1 MPAVASSP
9 LPLPVAKPPPPSSSL
24 PDALTGPSSILWTWV
39 LPIFILCILNGLGY
53 RLISDSFDERNRQIA
68 QFLGALNIVNLAAG
82 IAVYALA
89 LKRLKRGQPPLGFGE
104 LAGVPAMVAQAIYLL
119 LALWLA
125 DDLLPRSVRT
135 WLYPDTRFIFNQAS
149 FAMLPFVAGMVQF
162 ACAPS
167 LHSNRAIL
175 SGLGCA
181 VGVPVVLY
189 FAMHAAG
196 QGASLATFPAFMM
209 LSGVVLA
216 ALLGVV
222 LCVRVLARV
231 SWLRSESPEHEC
243 VLVTLFALLLPAI
256 GLVMN
261 DGVKFPADFQ
271 AWETWALTG
280 LNAGVLFYAVL
291 CPARWPRITLA
302 LVAATLPFSLY
313 FFFAFLPY
321 VPFAVLLILFLGL
334 GFIML
339 APTFLMIVHGRILTR
354 AWSLVAQHHGRRHA
368 VGLAL
373 ACGLILPGFVVVRTV
388 GDRLALRAAL
398 DHVYEP
404 TVNQGEIAYSPSLT
418 LLRGALAN
426 HRDYK
431 NGAYLP
437 LLSDFYSWAVFDN
450 LTLSDEK
457 LARLEQVFFGT
468 PSTATLP
475 PARGRLGNRQRVR
488 PAVPTPKT
496 VSVTRLDVKAAS
508 AGTGDTTVTLAF
520 TLTNTGNDVAEY
532 VTALPLPPGVFV
544 NGFRL
549 HIHGAPV
556 PGRITEKKTALWVY
570 TTIRD
575 RERRDP
581 GLLVYT
587 APDALELRVFPV
599 ETKTPSL
606 VEIDFLVP
614 AEVGAETWRGLHLDP
629 AAVLRRLGAAVRPQR
644 ADTPQGTTVVG
655 LDRLALPPVER
666 ESYLHLIIDR
676 SKDNSFRGDVSLA
689 LRDLRKRFPAAKL
702 GRVTLAHHNVASL
715 VSPLTPLDELPSR
728 LRTYDYAMAPAGGLL
743 LDLALAH
750 GLRQHATQELDVA
763 TSSTTQPPPR
773 PIFVVLGKTAAART
787 PDIPLATAW
796 VDLVPA
802 LELYEFG
809 DDGTFRTSIA
819 PTSAATS
826 VPLVR
831 AGQSLR
837 PVRGASPVRFAATPD
852 PVEYWS
858 PAERRWQ
865 PVADLS
871 PRAQPGAWAR
881 AVSLLLRQHD
891 AERNPGGAGDDRRSL
906 LLAGRDAGLMTH
918 ATSYIVVEN
927 AAQWKMLEVGERRK
941 LAQNEA
947 LDHVETPAPG
957 WVWLA
962 GGFAAWLAVRRWR
975 ERRAASLASVRQLG

>member
-1 MPAVASSP
+1 MHAVVSSP
-9 LPLPVAKPPPPSSSL
+9 LPVAAHKPPPPSSSL
-24 PDALTGPSSILWTWV
+24 PDALTGPLSILWTWV
-39 LPIFILCILNGLGY
+39 VPIFVLCILNGLGY
-53 RLISDSFDERNRQIA
+53 RLISDSFDEKNRQIA
-68 QFLGALNIVNLAAG
+68 QFLGALNLANLTAG
-82 IAVYALA
+82 IGVYVLA
-89 LKRLKRGQPPLGFGE
+89 LNRLKRGQSPLGWSQ

-167 LHSNRAIL
+167 LRSKPAIL
-175 SGLGCA
+175 TGLGCA

-189 FAMHAAG
+189 VAMHVVG
-196 QGASLATFPAFMM
+196 HGASLMRFPVFMV

-222 LCVRVLARV
+222 LFIRVIARV
-231 SWLRSESPEHEC
+231 SWLRSEAAEHEC
-243 VLVTLFALLLPAI
+243 ALVGLFAVLLPAI

-261 DGVKFPADFQ
+261 DGTKFPADFQ
-271 AWETWALTG
+271 SWATWALTG
-280 LNAGVLFYAVL
+280 LNAAVLFFAVL

-302 LVAATLPFSLY
+302 LVAATLPFTLY

-321 VPFAVLLILFLGL
+321 VPFGVLLILFFGL
-334 GFIML
+334 GFFML
-339 APTFLMIVHGRILTR
+339 APTFLMVVHSRVLLR
-354 AWSLVAQHHGRRHA
+354 VWSRVAERNGSRHA
-368 VGLAL
+368 LGLAL
-373 ACGLILPGFVVVRTV
+373 ACGALLPGFVATRAI

-404 TVNQGEIAYSPSLT
+404 TVKQGEVAYGSSLT

-457 LARLEQVFFGT
+457 LARVEQVFFGT
-468 PSTATLP
+468 PQAAQP
-475 PARGRLGNRQRVR
+475 QPARGRAGNRQRLR

-496 VSVTRLDVKAAS
+496 VSLTRLDVKAAS
-508 AGTGDTTVTLAF
+508 AGFGDTTVTLAF
-520 TLTNTGNDVAEY
+520 TLTNTGASPAEY

-549 HIHGAPV
+549 HVHGVPV
-556 PGRITEKKTALWVY
+556 SGRITEKKTALWVY

-614 AEVGAETWRGLHLDP
+614 AEVGAEISRGLHLDP

-644 ADTPQGTTVVG
+644 VDAPQGTAVVG
-655 LDRLALPPVER
+655 LDRLLLPPVER
-666 ESYLHLIIDR
+666 EPYLHLIVDR
-676 SKDNSFRGDVSLA
+676 SLDNPFRGDVSPA
-689 LRDLRKRFPAAKL
+689 LRDLRKRFPAARL
-702 GRVTLAHHNVASL
+702 GRVTLANHNVASL
-715 VSPLTPLDELPSR
+715 VSPLTPLDELPER
-728 LRTYDYAMAPAGGLL
+728 MRTYDYAMAPAGGFL

-750 GLRQHATQELDVA
+750 GLRQHATQELDLA
-763 TSSTTQPPPR
+763 TPALAPPPR
-773 PIFVVLGKTAAART
+773 PIFIVLGKTAAVRT
-787 PDIPLATAW
+787 LDIPLATAW
-796 VDLVPA
+796 SDLVPG
-802 LELYEFG
+802 LELHECG
-809 DDGTFRTSIA
+809 DDGTFRTSLASNSA
-819 PTSAATS
+819 PTPL
-826 VPLVR
+826 PLVR
-831 AGQSLR
+831 AGNSLR
-837 PVRGASPVRFAATPD
+837 PVLGAAPVRFLSTLD
-852 PVEYWS
+852 PVEYWAA
-858 PAERRWQ
+858 AERRWQ
-865 PVADLS
+865 PVTGLS
-871 PRAQPGAWAR
+871 ARAQPGAWGR
-881 AVSLLLRQHD
+881 AMSLLLRQHD

-941 LAQNEA
+941 LGQNDA

-962 GGFAAWLAVRRWR
+962 GGFAVWLAVRRWR
-975 ERRAASLASVRQLG
+975 SRPALALQR